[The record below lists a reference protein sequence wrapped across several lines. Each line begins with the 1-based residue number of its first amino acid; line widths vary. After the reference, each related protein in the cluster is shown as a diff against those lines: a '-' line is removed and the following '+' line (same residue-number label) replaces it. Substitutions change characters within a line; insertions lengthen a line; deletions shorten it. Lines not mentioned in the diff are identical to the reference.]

1 MEDDISGG
9 VDGGRNDILEEELE
23 RWTQNYID
31 VNRLVAFHISTYNV
45 VFIYRYKTNYAILN
59 ISSYLLVITVWSKS
73 WLTQNVTNEK

>member
-1 MEDDISGG
+1 VEDDISGG

-45 VFIYRYKTNYAILN
+45 VC
-59 ISSYLLVITVWSKS
+59 
-73 WLTQNVTNEK
+73 

>member
-31 VNRLVAFHISTYNV
+31 VNRLV
-45 VFIYRYKTNYAILN
+45 VFYRLIYIIVCLYIKTFM
-59 ISSYLLVITVWSKS
+59 
-73 WLTQNVTNEK
+73 